1 MAAPAPAIEQPAS
14 RANLA
19 LRPVQPADEAEPRWQ
34 PVLDL
39 QCELTVDL
47 AMPDFK
53 IADLL
58 KLRTGSVI
66 DARLRRMSARAP
78 KRLRLCESLPL
89 GERRFVAVVEFESER
104 FLLGGTASSLTLLS
118 RLNSVGGEDGPAAGD
133 ETC

>member
-1 MAAPAPAIEQPAS
+1 MAAVRSTARVKLGPFAAWRGQGICSELQEIFGWATNFMATQTLRIS
-14 RANLA
+14 RNSLFERLGA
-19 LRPVQPADEAEPRWQ
+19 LW
-34 PVLDL
+34 
-39 QCELTVDL
+39 
-47 AMPDFK
+47 
-53 IADLL
+53 
-58 KLRTGSVI
+58 
-66 DARLRRMSARAP
+66 ARLRRMSARAP

>member
-66 DARLRRMSARAP
+66 DARLRVGRDLPLSLNGEQVGWIEFELVGERLA
-78 KRLRLCESLPL
+78 LRLTEL
-89 GERRFVAVVEFESER
+89 A
-104 FLLGGTASSLTLLS
+104 
-118 RLNSVGGEDGPAAGD
+118 
-133 ETC
+133 